1 MTDYLRKRIVTVVFI
16 LAAGVCLISC
26 AKTPEKKVVVDKS
39 KGLSKESIIPKEKN
53 TPKGSGGS
61 GILAGNDRKKRWFR
75 CLDGRL

>member
-39 KGLSKESIIPKEKN
+39 KGLSKESIIPGKN
-53 TPKGSGGS
+53 TPKDLGVPVYWQET
-61 GILAGNDRKKRWFR
+61 IEKKRWFR